1 MVLFWVD
8 DCIFYA
14 KDTTIIDEVIDSLKD
29 EFLLEREED
38 MVEFLY
44 FIFNVIKIMEQLL

>member
-8 DCIFYA
+8 SYIFNA
-14 KDTTIIDEVIDSLKD
+14 PDKQSVDDVIISLKD

-38 MVEFLY
+38 VAGFLG
-44 FIFNVIKIMEQLL
+44 L